1 MVSGFAVP
9 VQKFSNFILG
19 NNNSGHHLADILF
32 MFLKQIPQISYY
44 YVRKSATANKG
55 KESRQEL
62 ISFIYSSRQKWCGT
76 PTPYRWTRVFRPVQ
90 VLLYTALYMHISIE
104 LKVKQWI

>member
-1 MVSGFAVP
+1 MVPGFAVP

-44 YVRKSATANKG
+44 YVRKSTTATKG
-55 KESRQEL
+55 KDSRQEL
-62 ISFIYSSRQKWCGT
+62 ISLIYSSRQKMVWDTHTVSLDPGL
-76 PTPYRWTRVFRPVQ
+76 PTSPSIV
-90 VLLYTALYMHISIE
+90 MHYF
-104 LKVKQWI
+104 VYAY